1 MAEARTTP
9 SVAHDSHGA
18 IALQYHVLVL
28 PPANIEA
35 KLPNKL
41 QGLLHQH
48 DLLIEPWLELYSV
61 AWVGLADSVING
73 LASHYPGEAGV
84 AAHPLPSSADCTQM
98 PPLSATACIM
108 RGVTPYRWKN

>member
-1 MAEARTTP
+1 M
-9 SVAHDSHGA
+9 
-18 IALQYHVLVL
+18 L
-28 PPANIEA
+28 PLANIEA
-35 KLPNKL
+35 ELPNKL

-61 AWVGLADSVING
+61 AWLGLADGVIDG

-98 PPLSATACIM
+98 PPLSATAWRM
-108 RGVTPYRWKN
+108 GGVTAYSWRN